1 MRSYKERSR
10 PVAFNVLI
18 IDDSPAMRKFIRR
31 VLALSGV
38 EIGECLDA
46 ADGQEALNVLRA
58 NWVDIVLTD
67 INMPNMNGEQFMEK
81 MAGDPLLSSIPV
93 LVVSTD
99 RSDVRMKRLLDLGA
113 RDYLTKPFLPEEL
126 GGVLGKVL
134 GGQAHGAN

>member
-1 MRSYKERSR
+1 M
-10 PVAFNVLI
+10 AFNVLI

-31 VLALSGV
+31 VLTLSGV

-46 ADGQEALNVLRA
+46 GDGQEALNVLQA

-99 RSDVRMKRLLDLGA
+99 RSDARMKRMLGLGA
-113 RDYLTKPFLPEEL
+113 KDYLTKPFLPEDL
-126 GGVLGKVL
+126 GGVLGKLL

>member
-1 MRSYKERSR
+1 
-10 PVAFNVLI
+10 VAFNVLI

-46 ADGQEALNVLRA
+46 GDGQEALNVLRA

-99 RSDVRMKRLLDLGA
+99 RSDARMKRMLGLGA
-113 RDYLTKPFLPEEL
+113 KDYLTKPFLPEQL

-134 GGQAHGAN
+134 GGRAHGAN

>member
-1 MRSYKERSR
+1 M
-10 PVAFNVLI
+10 AFNVLI

-46 ADGQEALNVLRA
+46 GDGQEALNVLRA

-99 RSDVRMKRLLDLGA
+99 RSDARMKRMLGLGA
-113 RDYLTKPFLPEEL
+113 KDYLTKPFLPEQL

-134 GGQAHGAN
+134 GGRAHGAN

>member
-1 MRSYKERSR
+1 M
-10 PVAFNVLI
+10 AFNVLI

-31 VLALSGV
+31 VLTLSGV

-46 ADGQEALNVLRA
+46 GDGQEALRVLQA

-99 RSDVRMKRLLDLGA
+99 RSDARMKRMLGLGA
-113 RDYLTKPFLPEEL
+113 KDYLTKPFLPEQL

-134 GGQAHGAN
+134 GGRAHGAN

>member
-1 MRSYKERSR
+1 M
-10 PVAFNVLI
+10 AFNVLI

-46 ADGQEALNVLRA
+46 GDGQEALKVLQA

-99 RSDVRMKRLLDLGA
+99 RSDVRMKRMLGLGA

-134 GGQAHGAN
+134 GGQTHGAN

>member
-1 MRSYKERSR
+1 M
-10 PVAFNVLI
+10 AFNVLI

-31 VLALSGV
+31 VLTLSGV

-46 ADGQEALNVLRA
+46 GDGQEALRVLQA

>member
-1 MRSYKERSR
+1 M
-10 PVAFNVLI
+10 AFNVLI

-31 VLALSGV
+31 VLTLSGV

-46 ADGQEALNVLRA
+46 GDGQEALNVLQA

-67 INMPNMNGEQFMEK
+67 INMPNMNGEQFMER

-99 RSDVRMKRLLDLGA
+99 RSDARMKRMLGLGA
-113 RDYLTKPFLPEEL
+113 KDYLTKPFLPEDL
-126 GGVLGKVL
+126 GGVLGKLL

>member
-1 MRSYKERSR
+1 M
-10 PVAFNVLI
+10 AFNVLI

-46 ADGQEALNVLRA
+46 GDGQEALNILRA

-99 RSDVRMKRLLDLGA
+99 RSDARMKRMLGLGA
-113 RDYLTKPFLPEEL
+113 KDYLTKPFLPEQL

-134 GGQAHGAN
+134 GGRAHGAN

>member
-1 MRSYKERSR
+1 
-10 PVAFNVLI
+10 VAFNVLI

-31 VLALSGV
+31 VLTLSGV

-46 ADGQEALNVLRA
+46 GDGQEALRVLQA

>member
-1 MRSYKERSR
+1 M
-10 PVAFNVLI
+10 AFNVLI

-31 VLALSGV
+31 VLTLSGV

-46 ADGQEALNVLRA
+46 GDGQEALNVLQA

-99 RSDVRMKRLLDLGA
+99 RSDARMKRMLGLGA
-113 RDYLTKPFLPEEL
+113 KDYLTKPFLPEDL
-126 GGVLGKVL
+126 GGILGKLL

>member
-1 MRSYKERSR
+1 M
-10 PVAFNVLI
+10 AFNVLI

-99 RSDVRMKRLLDLGA
+99 RSDARMKRMLGLGA
-113 RDYLTKPFLPEEL
+113 KDYLTKPFLPEQL

-134 GGQAHGAN
+134 GGQSHGAN

>member
-1 MRSYKERSR
+1 M
-10 PVAFNVLI
+10 AFNVLI

-31 VLALSGV
+31 VLTLSGV

-46 ADGQEALNVLRA
+46 GDGQEALRVLQA

-134 GGQAHGAN
+134 GGQAHGAH

>member
-1 MRSYKERSR
+1 M
-10 PVAFNVLI
+10 AFNVLI
-18 IDDSPAMRKFIRR
+18 IDDSPAMRTFIRR

-46 ADGQEALNVLRA
+46 GDGQEALNVLRA

-99 RSDVRMKRLLDLGA
+99 RSDARMKRMLGLGA
-113 RDYLTKPFLPEEL
+113 KDYLTKPFLPEQL

-134 GGQAHGAN
+134 GGRAHGAN

>member
-1 MRSYKERSR
+1 M
-10 PVAFNVLI
+10 AFNVLI

-99 RSDVRMKRLLDLGA
+99 RSDARMKRMLGLGA
-113 RDYLTKPFLPEEL
+113 KDYLTKPFLPEQL

-134 GGQAHGAN
+134 GGRAHGAN

>member
-1 MRSYKERSR
+1 M
-10 PVAFNVLI
+10 AFNVLI

-99 RSDVRMKRLLDLGA
+99 RSDARMKRMLGLGA
-113 RDYLTKPFLPEEL
+113 KDYLTKPFLPEQL

>member
-1 MRSYKERSR
+1 M
-10 PVAFNVLI
+10 AFNVLI

-99 RSDVRMKRLLDLGA
+99 RSDARMKRMLGLGA
-113 RDYLTKPFLPEEL
+113 KDYLTKPFLPEQL
-126 GGVLGKVL
+126 GGVLSKVL
-134 GGQAHGAN
+134 GGRAHGAN

>member
-1 MRSYKERSR
+1 M
-10 PVAFNVLI
+10 AFNVLI

-46 ADGQEALNVLRA
+46 GDGQEALNVLRA

-81 MAGDPLLSSIPV
+81 MAEDPLLSSIPV

-99 RSDVRMKRLLDLGA
+99 RSDARMKRMLGLGA
-113 RDYLTKPFLPEEL
+113 KDYLTKPFLPEQL

-134 GGQAHGAN
+134 GGRAHGAN

>member
-1 MRSYKERSR
+1 M
-10 PVAFNVLI
+10 AFNVLI

-38 EIGECLDA
+38 EIGECLYA
-46 ADGQEALNVLRA
+46 GDGQEALNVLHA

-99 RSDVRMKRLLDLGA
+99 RSDVRMKRMLGLGA

-126 GGVLGKVL
+126 GGVLGKLL
-134 GGQAHGAN
+134 GGQTHGAN

>member
-1 MRSYKERSR
+1 
-10 PVAFNVLI
+10 VAFNVLI

-46 ADGQEALNVLRA
+46 GDGQEALNVLQA

-99 RSDVRMKRLLDLGA
+99 RSDARMKRMLGLGA
-113 RDYLTKPFLPEEL
+113 KDYLTKPFLPEQL
-126 GGVLGKVL
+126 GGVLGKLL
-134 GGQAHGAN
+134 GGRAHGAN

>member
-1 MRSYKERSR
+1 M
-10 PVAFNVLI
+10 AFNVLI

-99 RSDVRMKRLLDLGA
+99 RSDARMKRMLGLGA
-113 RDYLTKPFLPEEL
+113 KDYLTKPFLPEQL

-134 GGQAHGAN
+134 GGRSHGAN

>member
-1 MRSYKERSR
+1 
-10 PVAFNVLI
+10 VAFNVLI

-31 VLALSGV
+31 VLTLSGV

-46 ADGQEALNVLRA
+46 GDGQEALNVLQA

-67 INMPNMNGEQFMEK
+67 INMPNMNGEQFMER

-99 RSDVRMKRLLDLGA
+99 RSDARMKRMLGLGA
-113 RDYLTKPFLPEEL
+113 KDYLTKPFLPEDL
-126 GGVLGKVL
+126 GGVLGKLL

>member
-1 MRSYKERSR
+1 M
-10 PVAFNVLI
+10 AFNVLI

-46 ADGQEALNVLRA
+46 GDGQEALNVLRA

-99 RSDVRMKRLLDLGA
+99 RSDARMKRMLGLGA
-113 RDYLTKPFLPEEL
+113 KDYLTKPFLPEQL

-134 GGQAHGAN
+134 GGQSHGAN

>member
-1 MRSYKERSR
+1 
-10 PVAFNVLI
+10 VAFNVLI

-99 RSDVRMKRLLDLGA
+99 RSDARMKRMLGLGA
-113 RDYLTKPFLPEEL
+113 KDYLTKPFLPEQL

-134 GGQAHGAN
+134 GGRAHGAN

>member
-1 MRSYKERSR
+1 
-10 PVAFNVLI
+10 VAFNVLI

-46 ADGQEALNVLRA
+46 GDGQEALNILRA

-99 RSDVRMKRLLDLGA
+99 RSDARMKRMLGLGA
-113 RDYLTKPFLPEEL
+113 KDYLTKPFLPEQL

-134 GGQAHGAN
+134 GGRAHGAN

>member
-1 MRSYKERSR
+1 M
-10 PVAFNVLI
+10 AFNVLI

-46 ADGQEALNVLRA
+46 ADGQEALNLLRA

-99 RSDVRMKRLLDLGA
+99 RSDARMKRMLGLGA
-113 RDYLTKPFLPEEL
+113 KDYLTKPFLPEQL

-134 GGQAHGAN
+134 GGRAHENN

>member
-1 MRSYKERSR
+1 
-10 PVAFNVLI
+10 VAFNVLI

-31 VLALSGV
+31 VLTLSGV

-99 RSDVRMKRLLDLGA
+99 RSDARMKRMLGLGA
-113 RDYLTKPFLPEEL
+113 KDYLTKPFLPEQL

-134 GGQAHGAN
+134 GGRAHGAN

>member
-1 MRSYKERSR
+1 
-10 PVAFNVLI
+10 VAFNVLI

-58 NWVDIVLTD
+58 KWVDIVLTD

-99 RSDVRMKRLLDLGA
+99 RSDARMKRMLGLGA
-113 RDYLTKPFLPEEL
+113 KDYLTKPFLPEQL

-134 GGQAHGAN
+134 GGRAHGAN

>member
-1 MRSYKERSR
+1 M
-10 PVAFNVLI
+10 AFNVLI

-46 ADGQEALNVLRA
+46 GDGQEALNVLRA

-99 RSDVRMKRLLDLGA
+99 RSDARMKRMLGLGA
-113 RDYLTKPFLPEEL
+113 KDYLTKPFLPEQL

>member
-1 MRSYKERSR
+1 M
-10 PVAFNVLI
+10 AFNVLI

-31 VLALSGV
+31 VLTLSGV

-46 ADGQEALNVLRA
+46 GDGQEALNVLQA

-99 RSDVRMKRLLDLGA
+99 RSDARMKRMLGLGA
-113 RDYLTKPFLPEEL
+113 RDYLTKPFLPEDL
-126 GGVLGKVL
+126 GGVLGKLL
-134 GGQAHGAN
+134 GGRAHGAN